1 MKNYS
6 NFLKEEK
13 NSYKIKVQRLSGEY
27 HPVEFGEKET
37 YSSKEEAIKAIHNNF
52 DNVRQG
58 HKNKPKF
65 YKIYCDGNDVVDSKV
80 YVVQSSQEGKST
92 GKWYSQEE
100 ADEIERNWRNNDFPK
115 LMNS

>member
-6 NFLKEEK
+6 NFLKEEETQK
-13 NSYKIKVQRLSGEY
+13 FRIAVQVLSGEY
-27 HPVEFGEKET
+27 HPVKFGEKET

-80 YVVQSSQEGKST
+80 YVIQPGENNKSIGT
-92 GKWYSQEE
+92 WCSQEE
-100 ADEIERNWRNNDFPK
+100 ADKIVDNWRNNDFPK
-115 LMNS
+115 LNQ